1 MSHFHRI
8 REILALPLI
17 MSLLIS
23 TFPITG
29 FSAENVST
37 DQLLEQNM
45 LQSDR
50 EMIRDLVSREDM
62 RDQMQLLG
70 VDPGEAMDRVNSMSD
85 DEVRQI
91 AGEIKT
97 MPAGGDGLGTIVG
110 AAVTIF
116 IILLITDIL
125 CLTSFFNFTKCVR

>member
-8 REILALPLI
+8 RKILALPLI

-23 TFPITG
+23 TFPVTG

-37 DQLLEQNM
+37 DQLLEQSM

>member
-8 REILALPLI
+8 RKILALPLI

-23 TFPITG
+23 TFPVTG

-37 DQLLEQNM
+37 DQLLAQSM